1 MHFTF
6 NRVLP
11 RALLVAF
18 NPTKLPLCPPVMS
31 SHVATGHY
39 DRRGRRRQR
48 RRQWKR
54 ERDKEYR
61 ERDELSSQLHS
72 NITSAPMISSR
83 SSYSLIGAYTLLL
96 YKEVP
101 FPIPLFT
108 AKIVFLSLFLW
119 NPHYTNH
126 WCIFLRR
133 NRWCWACKEM
143 NNRSGEMASR
153 RPERF

>member
-6 NRVLP
+6 NRVLV
-11 RALLVAF
+11 RASTLLVAF

-39 DRRGRRRQR
+39 DRRGRRRRRQR
-48 RRQWKR
+48 RRQRRRRKG

-83 SSYSLIGAYTLLL
+83 SFYSLIDAHVIIRSYFSFLFSRSFRTLFLLL
-96 YKEVP
+96 KCARV
-101 FPIPLFT
+101 IL
-108 AKIVFLSLFLW
+108 IVKAFFATRDIID
-119 NPHYTNH
+119 NIEYVGN
-126 WCIFLRR
+126 
-133 NRWCWACKEM
+133 E
-143 NNRSGEMASR
+143 
-153 RPERF
+153 